1 MKTKPKFKASD
12 TRIRVSIFEQDE
24 VNYIRR
30 IWQGHRHELPVPRR
44 FAVVRATILE
54 GLEKNDGVQLFKP
67 EIEWLYQYWVRRDFN
82 EGRNKTIEN
91 RLEYLSRLIG
101 KRKSK
106 LMYNRITKKMHEQ
119 NLREDEDAEDVPF
132 PTFWGD
138 SDFAGNN

>member
-1 MKTKPKFKASD
+1 MKTRPIFKTSD
-12 TRIRVSIFEQDE
+12 SRIRVSIFEEEE
-24 VNYIRR
+24 VRYIRR
-30 IWQGHRHELPVPRR
+30 IWQGSRHELPVGRR
-44 FAVVRATILE
+44 FAVVRATLLE
-54 GLEKNDGVQLFKP
+54 GLERNDGVQLFSP

-82 EGRNKTIEN
+82 EGRNATIEN

-101 KRKSK
+101 KRKAK

-132 PTFWGD
+132 PAFWSD